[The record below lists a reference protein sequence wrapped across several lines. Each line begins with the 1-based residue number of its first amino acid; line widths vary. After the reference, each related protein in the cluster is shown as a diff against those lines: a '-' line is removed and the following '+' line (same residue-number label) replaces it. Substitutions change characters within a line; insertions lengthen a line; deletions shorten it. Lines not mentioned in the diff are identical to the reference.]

1 MADSYE
7 GTIFSEHGSELNDMK
22 SPQGQ
27 KHETAGIRTPAYKT
41 VLRKQRKYTDTFR
54 IFELAP
60 SKIPVLFEDEK
71 RLPHRFRL
79 PPKSVMRR

>member
-1 MADSYE
+1 
-7 GTIFSEHGSELNDMK
+7 MK

-41 VLRKQRKYTDTFR
+41 ALRKQRKCMYAFR

-60 SKIPVLFEDEK
+60 SKNPRQFCFSKLHAPTSSDR
-71 RLPHRFRL
+71 RLKL
-79 PPKSVMRR
+79 